1 MDTFKNGIGQTVNS
15 GQISMEV
22 KPFERQHGI
31 LNQERGGRV
40 RANSEDLIREARKI

>member
-31 LNQERGGRV
+31 LNQEGVDGY
-40 RANSEDLIREARKI
+40 ARILRI